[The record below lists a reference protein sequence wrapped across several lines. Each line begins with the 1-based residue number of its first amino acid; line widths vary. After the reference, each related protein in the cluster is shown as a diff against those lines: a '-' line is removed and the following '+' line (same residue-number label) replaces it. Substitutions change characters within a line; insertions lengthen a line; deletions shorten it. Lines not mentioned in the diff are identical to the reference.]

1 MREYGY
7 TDRQTS
13 CDPSGTG
20 TISLGM
26 TIAGLNHLDR
36 TGVRG
41 QIINAVRAA
50 LEQGRAMDAEM
61 SVEKE
66 QYILIVP

>member
-1 MREYGY
+1 
-7 TDRQTS
+7 
-13 CDPSGTG
+13 
-20 TISLGM
+20 M